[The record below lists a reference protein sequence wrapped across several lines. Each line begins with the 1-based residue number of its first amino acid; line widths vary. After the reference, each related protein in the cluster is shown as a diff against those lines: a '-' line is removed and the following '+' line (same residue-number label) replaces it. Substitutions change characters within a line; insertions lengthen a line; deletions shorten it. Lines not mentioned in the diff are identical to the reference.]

1 MIQGTSA
8 SRSDVYAAI
17 VTHSQDPQ
25 RLGRVRLRIPQ
36 VSGSAVTGW
45 ASPSG
50 TLLRLPA
57 VGERVFA
64 AFEGGG
70 IRLVYW
76 LAQPVTTV
84 DEKHYAHA
92 SVHALPNLPAGTYTA
107 LPWASVAKTSD
118 GIWSSEA
125 PTRFYAPVPGLYK
138 FGVNVEWTGGNSDC
152 RIGIG
157 LNSATAPRWQIGYVA
172 TTTGSNA
179 SGNTLPVRL
188 EKNDY
193 LQVLLYADAAASLPS
208 SRCNAFFEW
217 VGP

>member
-1 MIQGTSA
+1 MIPNSA
-8 SRSDVYAAI
+8 TPRSDVYAAV

-25 RLGRVRLRIPQ
+25 RAGRVRLRIPQ
-36 VSGSAVTGW
+36 VSGTAITGW

-76 LAQPVTTV
+76 LSQPVTKV

-92 SVHALPNLPAGTYTA
+92 SVHALSALPAASYTV
-107 LPWASVAKTSD
+107 LPWATVTQSTAGMWTPAD
-118 GIWSSEA
+118 PA
-125 PTRFYAPVPGLYK
+125 RFYAPVPGLYR
-138 FGVNVEWTGGNSDC
+138 FSVNVEWTGGNSEC
-152 RIGIG
+152 RIGVG
-157 LNSATAPRWQIGYVA
+157 RNGESAPSWQIGYVA
-172 TTTGSNA
+172 STSGSNGG
-179 SGNTLPVRL
+179 GNTLPVQMNAGESL
-188 EKNDY
+188 S
-193 LQVLLYADAAASLPS
+193 VLLYADSTTSLPAN
-208 SRCNAFFEW
+208 RCVALFEW